1 MTDYD
6 VVVIGGGAAGLS
18 GALVLSRARR
28 RVLVIDAGNPRNAPA
43 AHMHGYLSR
52 DGAPPSELLRA
63 GREEVKGYG
72 GEGLSGTVSGLVP
85 DDGPGFRVDLV
96 DGQRLSARRLL
107 VTTGLRD
114 ELPDVPGLTERWGR
128 DVLHCPYC
136 HGHEVRDRP
145 IGILGTGPF
154 AVHQALLWRQWSDDV
169 VLFRHTAPAPTDD
182 EREQLAAR
190 GIAV

>member
-72 GEGLSGTVSGLVP
+72 GGGLSGKGSRLVP
-85 DDGPGFRVDLV
+85 DDGPGFPGDPG
-96 DGQRLSARRLL
+96 DGPRLSGRRLL
-107 VTTGLRD
+107 GGPRRRRGVARR
-114 ELPDVPGLTERWGR
+114 PG
-128 DVLHCPYC
+128 
-136 HGHEVRDRP
+136 
-145 IGILGTGPF
+145 
-154 AVHQALLWRQWSDDV
+154 
-169 VLFRHTAPAPTDD
+169 
-182 EREQLAAR
+182 
-190 GIAV
+190 